1 MNHLDKILKVKKEE
15 IDLLPKHSS
24 VNRLFQKKAY

>member
-24 VNRLFQKKAY
+24 VNRLFPKKAY